1 MVLSCSELHHLY
13 NGVINNTSFTVFL
26 WGLTSIM
33 HAKNLAQ
40 FLAWICAQ
48 YNLMFI
54 VVLMVKV
61 LD

>member
-13 NGVINNTSFTVFL
+13 SGGTNNPSFTGFL

-40 FLAWICAQ
+40 FLRICAQ
-48 YNLMFI
+48 HNLMFI
-54 VVLMVKV
+54 VVLVVKV